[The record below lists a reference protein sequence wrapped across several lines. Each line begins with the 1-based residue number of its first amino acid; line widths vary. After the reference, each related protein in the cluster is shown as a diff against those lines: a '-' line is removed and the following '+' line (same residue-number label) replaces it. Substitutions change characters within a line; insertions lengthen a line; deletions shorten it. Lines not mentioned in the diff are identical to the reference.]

1 MHIVEQKKWTAILG
15 RNHLST
21 FSCPH
26 CRQLNVY
33 PESLHCLQRK
43 ICFSRTWVLSPL
55 LYGKLKVA
63 LMSYLQ
69 WVPTALQKF
78 SSEYFPLRLS
88 SPFFLKQK
96 KKKKRSIIQYNTH
109 KKACKDALQRS
120 GMIFRILEITCIQL
134 HGALVGSR
142 NNNISFIWPD
152 LILIL

>member
-1 MHIVEQKKWTAILG
+1 MHIVEQKKGTSILG

-21 FSCPH
+21 FSSPH
-26 CRQLNVY
+26 CRHLNVC

-43 ICFSRTWVLSPL
+43 ICLSRTWVLSPL

-88 SPFFLKQK
+88 SPFFPKQ
-96 KKKKRSIIQYNTH
+96 KKRSIIQYNTH

-120 GMIFRILEITCIQL
+120 GTIFRILEKTCIQL
-134 HGALVGSR
+134 HEALVGSR
-142 NNNISFIWPD
+142 NDNISFIWPD